1 MKRIVKLL
9 RRVTRVMKI
18 QETRRRDHDAGS
30 QDLRSEETKG
40 GLPFVSQ
47 RGTPSRGA
55 LFTGDTARL
64 CTLGYRRP
72 DEGDRP
78 LMARWFSESRRLPSL
93 RRLLLVTRQFRCAP
107 QSGRLHPTLPRRRI
121 ISTVTLKGSGGRPA
135 G

>member
-1 MKRIVKLL
+1 MKRITKPL
-9 RRVTRVMKI
+9 RRVTRVKKI
-18 QETRRRDHDAGS
+18 QKTGRRDVGS
-30 QDLRSEETKG
+30 RDLRSEETKG
-40 GLPFVSQ
+40 GRVLPFVSQ

-55 LFTGDTARL
+55 LFTDDTARL

-78 LMARWFSESRRLPSL
+78 LMARWFSESRRFPNTVYEDFS
-93 RRLLLVTRQFRCAP
+93 RLVTRQFRCAP

-121 ISTVTLKGSGGRPA
+121 ISTVRERDRP